1 VFFSFEKY
9 SFDFRRMK
17 WKKENNFKS
26 LNDPNVKLEANAT
39 SHSNSGHNHHPHAMS
54 TNDATSSTWPS
65 VPNVKKENNPHLSHQ
80 HPHGYVTNGNNK

>member
-1 VFFSFEKY
+1 MFILY
-9 SFDFRRMK
+9 SSRMK

-54 TNDATSSTWPS
+54 TNDPTSSSWPS
-65 VPNVKKENNPHLSHQ
+65 GPNVKKENNPHLSQQ
-80 HPHGYVTNGNNK
+80 HPHQYVGNGNNK